1 MLIGFDASR
10 AFVNEATGTENY
22 SLNLLRALAKIDRKN
37 RYRVYVRSVGS
48 WDGRTVGKKSRSNYP
63 TIQLS
68 NYPDNFEFVKVS
80 PNRLWT
86 QIGLALETWR
96 NPVDVLFIPAHTL
109 PVLRKRKILL
119 GGKGKE
125 AGLVR
130 GLGERLKAPNPKT
143 LNKTGFLTYKPL
155 TKYVVT
161 IHDLG
166 VEYLP
171 GYHSFPGRYYLDLAS
186 RYAAREAE
194 AIIAVSK
201 ATKKDL
207 VSRYKVASKKVH
219 VVGEGVDLR
228 FFRPKGQKEIQKV
241 KSRYKISGNYVLA
254 VGTVQPRKNLEM
266 LIKAFKQVSGMVGRW
281 DGGRKARPTI
291 LQSYNPTDLKLVIAG
306 KLGWYYQK
314 IIDLPKKLGIRD
326 KVRFL
331 GYVKD
336 ADLPSLYSG
345 AVVFAS
351 PSLFEGFDL
360 PILEALAC
368 GCYVA
373 ASDIVP
379 HREIFA
385 KVAGPVSR
393 FPPAYAEASA
403 GKPASKSSAALPL
416 EAKRSG
422 VGSPSTTATRKNNNS
437 SLHEPMILAKPK
449 DTRQWTHFLY
459 QYISLYNNRLILAS
473 KEERVDVI
481 KKVLASQFSWQKA
494 ARETLK
500 VLEEISLK

>member
-125 AGLVR
+125 AGVVR

-207 VSRYKVASKKVH
+207 VSRYKVASKKIH
-219 VVGEGVDLR
+219 VVSEGVDLR

-306 KLGWYYQK
+306 KLGWDYQK
-314 IIDLPKKLGIRD
+314 ILDLPKKLGIE
-326 KVRFL
+326 KNVRFL

-368 GCYVA
+368 GCYVV
-373 ASDIVP
+373 ASDIGA

-385 KVAGPVSR
+385 KISR
-393 FPPAYAEASA
+393 NFKFTFRLETR
-403 GKPASKSSAALPL
+403 SKRAISNLKLTAFEKAA
-416 EAKRSG
+416 
-422 VGSPSTTATRKNNNS
+422 
-437 SLHEPMILAKPK
+437 EPMILAKPK